1 MGSPIVAI
9 HIRDSSAKLLGLQF
23 KFWQV
28 FCRIYTNSCIVQ
40 HFSKCFAMSSCNSIN
55 SWTNQTAEF
64 NPSAIWLNGMVLALA
79 TGCCKNLENALRHLK
94 QFINC
99 FISYLHW
106 TCASLN
112 RTTTVDCCMVT
123 LSLYTLWNVYSDVCV
138 YVSIVLHAGQSRW
151 SFDLWPLTCD
161 WACEGALLKVD
172 SEDWSLSCAQL
183 LLHDKLI
190 CWTMFSCVCIHFYVF
205 NSCIFLNCKRI
216 LHAVFFLLLHTC
228 IPAPHSYKCI
238 YALVLWLVL
247 HTNDTAVS
255 AAA

>member
-1 MGSPIVAI
+1 MSARNKALFISGMGLSPRVRESSPYFTLCWRWVMGSPIVAI

-40 HFSKCFAMSSCNSIN
+40 HFSKCFAMSGCNSVN

-151 SFDLWPLTCD
+151 SFDLWPVT
-161 WACEGALLKVD
+161 EPVR
-172 SEDWSLSCAQL
+172 EP
-183 LLHDKLI
+183 
-190 CWTMFSCVCIHFYVF
+190 
-205 NSCIFLNCKRI
+205 NRR
-216 LHAVFFLLLHTC
+216 
-228 IPAPHSYKCI
+228 
-238 YALVLWLVL
+238 
-247 HTNDTAVS
+247 
-255 AAA
+255 